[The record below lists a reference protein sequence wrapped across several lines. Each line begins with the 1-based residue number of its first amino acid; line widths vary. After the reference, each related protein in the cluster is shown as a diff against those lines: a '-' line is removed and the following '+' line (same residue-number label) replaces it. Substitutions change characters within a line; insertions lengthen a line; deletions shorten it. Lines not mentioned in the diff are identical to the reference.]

1 MFPTAS
7 HPEKADKVEGPA
19 LMHAVTRRLDQ
30 EGLRKR
36 VAVIGVGGIGDERT
50 CQEVM
55 AGGADGVAVI
65 GALAKASDAKQE
77 AIKIRRHLSDA
88 SEARGG
94 SGRRPPS

>member
-1 MFPTAS
+1 
-7 HPEKADKVEGPA
+7 
-19 LMHAVTRRLDQ
+19 
-30 EGLRKR
+30 
-36 VAVIGVGGIGDERT
+36 
-50 CQEVM
+50 M